1 MTTDTII
8 DDVACTRCACVC
20 DDLRLVVRDD
30 RIVEAE
36 RACHLARDWYLAQN
50 SIAPAAAFIQGRPA
64 EYADAVNES
73 ARLLTEAKSPL
84 IYGLS
89 RSSTDGQRAAVRL
102 ADRLGATIDTT
113 ASEGHAP
120 SLMALQ
126 QTGEST
132 CSLGEIRHRADL
144 VIFWGADPETTH
156 PRHLERYS
164 LWPQGEWTPNGRSD
178 RTLVVVDSRTT
189 RNQTRTHADLS
200 IELQNGSDFEALWLL
215 RAWLK
220 GVDTGPFPEHLP
232 VEQLRELLE
241 RMKSCRCGVI
251 FFGYGLAR
259 QPAGHR
265 VVEAV
270 LQLTTD
276 LNGVT
281 RFHARRMRML
291 GDVAGADNVLCWQTG
306 FPFAVNLSRGYPR
319 YNPGEYSAS
328 DVLARGEADVVL
340 FVGSDRI
347 ADFSSKARE
356 ELDRIPTILIDPP
369 RTEPLW
375 TGHPTVQ
382 FTTAIYGVHLPGTA
396 YRMDDIP
403 IPLRA
408 ALPTRYPSDADVL
421 RAIQEKVLSTRY

>member
-1 MTTDTII
+1 MADQII
-8 DDVACTRCACVC
+8 ADVACTRCACVC
-20 DDLRLVVRDD
+20 DDLRLSVCED
-30 RIVEAE
+30 RIVEAAG
-36 RACHLARDWYLAQN
+36 ACHLARDWYLAQN
-50 SIAPAAAFIQGRPA
+50 TISPPEAFVLGRPA
-64 EYADAVNES
+64 AFADAVAEA
-73 ARLLTEAKSPL
+73 ARLLTMAKAPL

-164 LWPQGEWTPNGRSD
+164 LWPQGEWTPNGRAD
-178 RTLVVVDSRTT
+178 RTLVVIDSRTT
-189 RNQTRTHADLS
+189 RNQTRVHADLS
-200 IELQNGSDFEALWLL
+200 IELPNGSDFEALWLL

-220 GVDTGPFPEHLP
+220 GLDAEPPGPLP
-232 VEQLRELLE
+232 ADQLRELLA
-241 RMKSCRCGVI
+241 MMASCRCGVI
-251 FFGYGLAR
+251 FFGYGVAR

-270 LQLTTD
+270 LQLVTD
-276 LNGVT
+276 LNAVT

-319 YNPGEYSAS
+319 YNPGEYSAA
-328 DVLARGEADVVL
+328 DVLARGEADVAL

-347 ADFSSKARE
+347 ADFSPAARE

-375 TGHPTVQ
+375 SGHPTVQ

-396 YRMDDIP
+396 YRMDDVP

-408 ALPTRYPSDADVL
+408 ALRPKYPSDADVL
-421 RAIQEKVLSTRY
+421 RAIERAVEDARG

>member
-1 MTTDTII
+1 
-8 DDVACTRCACVC
+8 
-20 DDLRLVVRDD
+20 
-30 RIVEAE
+30 
-36 RACHLARDWYLAQN
+36 
-50 SIAPAAAFIQGRPA
+50 
-64 EYADAVNES
+64 DAVAEA

-89 RSSTDGQRAAVRL
+89 RSSTEGQRAAVRL

-164 LWPQGEWTPNGRSD
+164 LWPPGEWTPNGRSD

-189 RNQTRTHADLS
+189 RNQTRPHADLS

-220 GVDTGPFPEHLP
+220 GIDTGPLPSHLP
-232 VEQLRELLE
+232 IEQLRELLE

-328 DVLARGEADVVL
+328 EVLARGEADVVL

-347 ADFSSKARE
+347 SDFSSKARE

-421 RAIQEKVLSTRY
+421 RAIQEKVLRTRY

>member
-1 MTTDTII
+1 MSDQII

-20 DDLRLVVRDD
+20 DDLRLVVRDG

-36 RACHLARDWYLAQN
+36 GACHLARDWYLAQN
-50 SIAPAAAFIQGRPA
+50 SLAPATAFLQGRPA
-64 EYADAVNES
+64 PLDDAVAEA
-73 ARLLTEAKSPL
+73 ARLLAVARSPL

-89 RSSTDGQRAAVRL
+89 RSSTEGQRAAVRL

-120 SLMALQ
+120 SLIALQ

-164 LWPQGEWTPNGRSD
+164 LWPRGEWTPQGRAD
-178 RTLVVVDSRTT
+178 RKLVVIDSRAA
-189 RNQTRTHADLS
+189 RNQTRALADLS
-200 IELQNGSDFEALWLL
+200 IGLPNGGDFEALWLL

-220 GVDTGPFPEHLP
+220 GIEAEPPAQLP
-232 VEQLRELLE
+232 ADQLRALL
-241 RMKSCRCGVI
+241 RLMTACRCGVI
-251 FFGYGLAR
+251 FFGYGVAR

-270 LQLTTD
+270 LQLVTD
-276 LNGVT
+276 LNAVT

-306 FPFAVNLSRGYPR
+306 FPFAVNLHRGYPR
-319 YNPGEYSAS
+319 YNPGEYSAN
-328 DVLARGEADVVL
+328 DVLARGEADVAL

-347 ADFSSKARE
+347 ADFCPAARA

-369 RTEPLW
+369 RLEPLW
-375 TGHPTVQ
+375 AGHPTVQ

-396 YRMDDIP
+396 YRMDDVP

-408 ALPTRYPSDADVL
+408 ALPSPYPSDADVL
-421 RAIQEKVLSTRY
+421 RAIEAAVEEAQG